1 MTRFENL
8 KESLNSEIREDTT
21 ETIRLIKEF
30 KLSKIL
36 LTELKKLALN
46 YLIMLQA
53 ELRRYLFDLKLVE
66 LYASIEDNDPE
77 SVLTVPDNVVNLKLT
92 KYMEVE

>member
-1 MTRFENL
+1 M
-8 KESLNSEIREDTT
+8 NSEIREDTT

-66 LYASIEDNDPE
+66 LYASIEDKDPE
-77 SVLTVPDNVVNLKLT
+77 PVLTVPDNVVNLKLT